1 MSEVNSV
8 DIWVGF
14 IIALIAAVSTF
25 MGAMTSLYFK
35 KVNQKTLAVI
45 LGFAAGI
52 MLYTAFMKLMP
63 DAVHILSGQMP
74 HREMKL
80 ITTSCFFAGI
90 CLLYPLGFLV
100 NIWKKKDHK
109 KYDDSMLHYRKMAIL
124 ILITITAHSFVEGL
138 ATFLSYLATPLV
150 AIPLVMSIIVHNFP
164 EGMTIGALFNKIS
177 DTMGRRKAILYSVIA
192 SLCEPV
198 GAITAYVFILKYS
211 TPLLNGILKAFLCG
225 LLVVTALN
233 ELIPNSQLKG
243 NRRISVQSII
253 VGMFIMGVVLV
264 AGTYF

>member
-1 MSEVNSV
+1 MENIAAA
-8 DIWVGF
+8 DIWFGF
-14 IIALIAAVSTF
+14 IIAVIASVSTF

-35 KVNQKTLAVI
+35 KVNPKTLAVI

-63 DAVHILSGQMP
+63 DAVLILSGQLP
-74 HREMKL
+74 YKEVKL
-80 ITTSCFFAGI
+80 VTTSYFFGNMFALSVGVSGK
-90 CLLYPLGFLV
+90 YME
-100 NIWKKKDHK
+100 KREDR
-109 KYDDSMLHYRKMAIL
+109 KYDEAMQYYRRIAVL

-138 ATFLSYLATPLV
+138 ATFLSYLASPLV

-177 DTMGRRKAILYSVIA
+177 ETMGRRKAILYSAIA
-192 SLCEPV
+192 SVCEPL
-198 GAITAYVFILKYS
+198 GAIMAYVFILKYS
-211 TPLLNGILKAFLCG
+211 TPVLNGILKAFLSG
-225 LLVVTALN
+225 LLVATALN

-253 VGMFIMGVVLV
+253 AGMFIMGLVLV
-264 AGTYF
+264 GGAYF